1 MKLVCN
7 ISNENNPFGSHSC
20 PLEKPYET
28 VKTWRQSHNAHTVC
42 CYILKTIFSNYSSE
56 PIILSMVGHSLKDL
70 SWGRNFFAND
80 AVSNGT
86 KFRLSINSC
95 CLSGVNASLGTET
108 LATFYLFFENRT
120 CSPVRPRSIWSSGQS
135 HESAWARDM
144 CAYSAVT
151 EDKTDFTQWV
161 TTQLS
166 KAIWSTT
173 HPKIVQM

>member
-7 ISNENNPFGSHSC
+7 TSFENRPFGSHSC

-28 VKTWRQSHNAHTVC
+28 VKTWRQSHNAHT
-42 CYILKTIFSNYSSE
+42 
-56 PIILSMVGHSLKDL
+56 LSLVLVGHSLKDL

-80 AVSNGT
+80 AVINGT
-86 KFRLSINSC
+86 KFRFSINSC
-95 CLSGVNASLGTET
+95 CLSGVNVSLGTET
-108 LATFYLFFENRT
+108 LATFYLFFENST

-144 CAYSAVT
+144 CAYYAVT

-161 TTQLS
+161 TTQLT